1 MLERRLGE
9 LHLVLVADLGAL
21 DQADRR
27 QRDVDDIEL
36 LGERLDD
43 APESIVATGL
53 ERIAQVRAHQL
64 EPALAEVGHRR
75 EPGDLELRPRGR
87 LDVAQQ
93 SMLAR
98 LDQRDRH
105 ALASGPARS
114 TDAMHVGIGVGRHV
128 EVDDV
133 ADMVDVEAAGGDV
146 RRDQHV
152 QRAVAETPHDP
163 VAGLLGEAAV
173 EGAGVVATAAQ
184 RLGQVVHLAARPRE
198 HERGRRILDVEDA
211 AERRQLVD
219 PPHDVGRLADAGHA
233 VAGASSRRGP

>member
-1 MLERRLGE
+1 M
-9 LHLVLVADLGAL
+9 
-21 DQADRR
+21 
-27 QRDVDDIEL
+27 
-36 LGERLDD
+36 
-43 APESIVATGL
+43 ATGF

-64 EPALAEVGHRR
+64 EPALAQVGHRR
-75 EPGDLELRPRGR
+75 EPGDLELRPRRR

-98 LDQRDRH
+98 LDQGDRH

-114 TDAMHVGIGVGRHV
+114 ADAMHVGIGVGRHV

-133 ADMVDVEAAGGDV
+133 ADVVDVEAAGGDV
-146 RRDQHV
+146 RRDEHV
-152 QRAVAETPHDP
+152 QRSVAETPHDP
-163 VAGLLGEAAV
+163 VAGLLGQAAV

-211 AERRQLVD
+211 AQGRQLVD
-219 PPHDVGRLADAGHA
+219 PPHDVRRLADPGHA
-233 VAGASSRRGP
+233 VAGGLLGMDRDPGRIAQVALGDPRDRR